1 MAPGRSARAEPLPA
15 WDAVDDSA
23 GATTRGR
30 KRQCTSTTSSAAVAV
45 PLLQQQSV
53 HRSDDPAWFTSMLED
68 FHNENPTAIINA
80 NLQSTGSSLNTN
92 EDLAGL
98 NASTLP
104 VMKHALAGHEIV
116 TSSVQSEK
124 RSTSVV
130 GNNHGRF
137 LLNNSARVIMDFD
150 ELSQDQLIELVG
162 SLQLEYNDLQ
172 DADLINTLV
181 SGVILKGTL
190 FTNSTGKNT
199 ATLCHGLHSFQL
211 DPTSTS
217 SFSRFLTSPRINAKG
232 SQSLQTRPRR
242 PCRPCRSATQHLQPR
257 RSPL

>member
-1 MAPGRSARAEPLPA
+1 MAPSRSARPEPLPA
-15 WDAVDDSA
+15 WDAVDSSA

-30 KRQCTSTTSSAAVAV
+30 KRQCTSTTSSVVVAA
-45 PLLQQQSV
+45 PQQQQQQSV
-53 HRSDDPAWFTSMLED
+53 HHSDDPAWFTSMLED
-68 FHNENPTAIINA
+68 FHNKNPTAIINA
-80 NLQSTGSSLNTN
+80 NLQNTGSSLNTN
-92 EDLAGL
+92 EDPADLD
-98 NASTLP
+98 ASTLP
-104 VMKHALAGHEIV
+104 VMEHALAGHEIV

-130 GNNHGRF
+130 GNNHGRSP
-137 LLNNSARVIMDFD
+137 LNNSVRVIMDFD

-199 ATLCHGLHSFQL
+199 ATLCHGLHSF
-211 DPTSTS
+211 
-217 SFSRFLTSPRINAKG
+217 
-232 SQSLQTRPRR
+232 
-242 PCRPCRSATQHLQPR
+242 
-257 RSPL
+257 